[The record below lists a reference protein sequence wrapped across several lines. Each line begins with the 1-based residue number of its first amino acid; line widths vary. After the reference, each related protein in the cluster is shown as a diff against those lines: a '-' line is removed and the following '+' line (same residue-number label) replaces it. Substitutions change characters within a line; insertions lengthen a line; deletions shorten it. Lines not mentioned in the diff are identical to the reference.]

1 MNFFIVLKANPAP
14 LPGLVFSFS
23 IVETLR
29 SSFQFHN
36 VSLYASVSHQHNRH
50 ESVCKT

>member
-1 MNFFIVLKANPAP
+1 MNFDIVITANPAP
-14 LPGLVFSFS
+14 LPGLVFSFG
-23 IVETLR
+23 IVATLR

-36 VSLYASVSHQHNRH
+36 VSLYASLTHQHNCL

>member
-1 MNFFIVLKANPAP
+1 MNSFTVITVNPAP
-14 LPGLVFSFS
+14 LPGLVFSFI

-29 SSFQFHN
+29 RSFQFHN
-36 VSLYASVSHQHNRH
+36 VSLYASLSAQHNRH